1 MNSKKSFFIEG
12 FIVDVLK
19 KTILPGR
26 ITIENGR
33 IADVKT
39 QKKVPHHYLL
49 PGLVDAHVH
58 VESSMLTP
66 GSFAQLA
73 VKSGTVAVVSDPHE
87 IANVLGIA
95 GVNFM
100 IEEGKKVPLKF
111 YFGAPSCVPATPF
124 ETTGNKIGTKEIG
137 RLMKRK
143 EIHYLSEMMNFPGV
157 IHRDKEIMEKIA
169 LAKAANKKID
179 GHAPGLTG
187 DDLNAYIAAGITTDH
202 ECTSEKEA
210 IEKLEKGMRILIR
223 EGSAAKN
230 MDSLIALVDQFPD
243 DIMLCTDDIHP
254 DDLANGH
261 INRLLKKG
269 VQNGADL
276 FNLLRAATLN
286 PKNHYDLQVGL
297 LQMND
302 PADLIVVEDLSS
314 FNVMKTIVDGQIVY
328 ENGTVLFAH
337 KTHSTPNVFIQNFVT
352 AKDLEVRA
360 GKGNMKVIVA
370 RDGELITG
378 KEIIEPTV
386 ENGFVMTDP
395 VNDLLKIGVQNRYK
409 QTKPAIGFI
418 RGMGLS
424 TGAIASSIAHD
435 SHNVI
440 GVGATDAELARAL
453 NLINELKGG
462 IAVIRG
468 ERAEWL
474 ELPVGGIMSNE
485 NGHMIAE
492 KYVHLNRLVK
502 GMGSNLKA
510 PFMTLSFMALL
521 VIPELKIGDQG
532 LFDVRTFSPVT
543 LFEKESSSE

>member
-19 KTILPGR
+19 KTIFPGR

-33 IADVKT
+33 IAEVKP
-39 QKKVPHHYLL
+39 QKQVPNHYLL

-223 EGSAAKN
+223 EGSAAKD
-230 MDSLIALVDQFPD
+230 MDSLLALVDQFPD

-269 VQNGADL
+269 VQSGADL

-286 PKNHYDLQVGL
+286 PKNHYNLQVGL
-297 LQMND
+297 LQVND
-302 PADLIVVEDLSS
+302 PADLIVVEDITS

-337 KTHSTPNVFIQNFVT
+337 KTRSTPNLFIQNFVT
-352 AKDLEVRA
+352 AKDLAVRA

-378 KEIIEPTV
+378 KETIEPTV
-386 ENGFVMTDP
+386 ENGFVVTDP

-485 NGHMIAE
+485 NGLMIAE
-492 KYVHLNRLVK
+492 KYVQLNRLVK
-502 GMGSNLKA
+502 GMGSHLKA

-543 LFEKESSSE
+543 LFENESSSE

>member
-12 FIVDVLK
+12 FIVDVVK
-19 KTILPGR
+19 KTIFPGR

-33 IADVKT
+33 IAEIKP
-39 QKKVPHHYLL
+39 QKKVQHHYLL

-124 ETTGNKIGTKEIG
+124 ETTGNKIGTKEIE

-143 EIHYLSEMMNFPGV
+143 EIHFLSEMMNFPGV
-157 IHRDKEIMEKIA
+157 IHKDREIMEKIA

-187 DDLNAYIAAGITTDH
+187 NDLNVYIAAGITTDH

-210 IEKLEKGMRILIR
+210 VEKLKKGMKILVR
-223 EGSAAKN
+223 EGSAAKD
-230 MDSLIALVDQFPD
+230 MDSLVALVDQFPD

-269 VQNGADL
+269 VQSGADL
-276 FNLLRAATLN
+276 FNLIRAATLN
-286 PKNHYDLQVGL
+286 PKNHYNLQVGL
-297 LQMND
+297 LQIND
-302 PADLIVVEDLSS
+302 PADIIVVEDLTS

-337 KTHSTPNVFIQNFVT
+337 KTRSTPNLFIQNFVT
-352 AKDLEVRA
+352 AKDLTVRA

-378 KEIIEPTV
+378 KETIEPTV
-386 ENGFVMTDP
+386 ENGLVVTDP

-468 ERAEWL
+468 EHAEWL

-485 NGHMIAE
+485 SGNTIAE
-492 KYVHLNRLVK
+492 KYVQLNRLVR

-543 LFEKESSSE
+543 LFENESGSE

>member
-12 FIVDVLK
+12 FIVDVFK
-19 KTILPGR
+19 KTIFPGR

-33 IADVKT
+33 IAEIKP
-39 QKKVPHHYLL
+39 KRKVPNHFLL
-49 PGLVDAHVH
+49 PGLVDGHVH

-66 GSFAQLA
+66 GSFAQVA
-73 VKSGTVAVVSDPHE
+73 VKNGTVAVVSDPHE

-100 IEEGKKVPLKF
+100 IEEGRKVPLKF

-124 ETTGNKIGTKEIG
+124 ETTGNKIGIKEVG

-157 IHRDKEIMEKIA
+157 VHRDKEIMEKIA

-187 DDLNAYIAAGITTDH
+187 DDLNAYISAGITTDH

-210 IEKLEKGMRILIR
+210 TEKLEKGMRILIR
-223 EGSAAKN
+223 EGSAAKD
-230 MDSLIALVDQFPD
+230 MDSLLALVDQFPE

-254 DDLANGH
+254 DDLAKGH

-269 VQNGADL
+269 VRGGADL

-286 PKNHYDLQVGL
+286 PVNHYNMQVGL
-297 LQMND
+297 LQIND
-302 PADLIVVEDLSS
+302 PADLVVVEDLTS
-314 FNVMKTIVDGQIVY
+314 FNVMKTIIDGQIVY
-328 ENGTVLFAH
+328 DNGTVLFAN
-337 KTHSTPNVFIQNFVT
+337 KTRSKPNNFIQNFIT
-352 AKDLEVRA
+352 AKDLAVRP
-360 GKGNMKVIVA
+360 GKGKMKVIVA
-370 RDGELITG
+370 QDGKLLTG
-378 KEIIEPTV
+378 KETIEPTV
-386 ENGFVMTDP
+386 ENGFVVADP

-409 QTKPAIGFI
+409 KTKPAIGFI

-424 TGAIASSIAHD
+424 AGAIASSIAHD

-468 ERAEWL
+468 EQAEWL

-485 NGHMIAE
+485 NGHLIAE

-532 LFDVRTFSPVT
+532 LFDVRKFSPVT
-543 LFEKESSSE
+543 LFENESGSE